1 METGLIGGAVAL
13 ALLLL
18 TIWVIRTLCDVVISL
33 GFLAAV
39 AIPFLMGLSGEMTQ
53 EEVILFAVA
62 FGILMPVIT
71 MPLWPISKIMGGN
84 DKETKGRIKELR
96 NDEEQAIDNLQS
108 IVHLYGADIDEL
120 KNQIKNI
127 EDNKIVKKS
136 NKALTQLDSLKEKGL
151 ITEDDYEIKK
161 KEITDR

>member
-1 METGLIGGAVAL
+1 MAN
-13 ALLLL
+13 
-18 TIWVIRTLCDVVISL
+18 
-33 GFLAAV
+33 F
-39 AIPFLMGLSGEMTQ
+39 
-53 EEVILFAVA
+53 
-62 FGILMPVIT
+62 
-71 MPLWPISKIMGGN
+71 KNNGGN
-84 DKETKGRIKELR
+84 DKKSKGKIKELR

-136 NKALTQLDSLKEKGL
+136 NEALTQLDSLKEKGL

-161 KEITDR
+161 KEITDRD

>member
-1 METGLIGGAVAL
+1 
-13 ALLLL
+13 
-18 TIWVIRTLCDVVISL
+18 
-33 GFLAAV
+33 
-39 AIPFLMGLSGEMTQ
+39 
-53 EEVILFAVA
+53 
-62 FGILMPVIT
+62 
-71 MPLWPISKIMGGN
+71 MGGN
-84 DKETKGRIKELR
+84 DKEPKGKIKELR

-136 NKALTQLDSLKEKGL
+136 NEALTQLDSLKEKGL

>member
-1 METGLIGGAVAL
+1 MIASSARTEQWILTGGSESSS
-13 ALLLL
+13 
-18 TIWVIRTLCDVVISL
+18 TIS
-33 GFLAAV
+33 
-39 AIPFLMGLSGEMTQ
+39 
-53 EEVILFAVA
+53 
-62 FGILMPVIT
+62 
-71 MPLWPISKIMGGN
+71 
-84 DKETKGRIKELR
+84 ELR